1 MASTDIFDLRSRKQE
16 STRTTI
22 VRRLRYGMI
31 ISFAVLFLSIGFLQF
46 SSGAVGP
53 LDALTGLANGFST
66 AQVGVLGSAHFLGFL
81 IGCWWAPRLMGP
93 VGDSRAF
100 AIFAATGAIGLA
112 AHVIVE
118 SPTWW
123 SVFRIGSGICVAGC
137 YTVVEAWLQ
146 AKVTNENRGR
156 AMGTYRNVDMG
167 SSLIAQHKIVS
178 RL

>member
-1 MASTDIFDLRSRKQE
+1 
-16 STRTTI
+16 
-22 VRRLRYGMI
+22 
-31 ISFAVLFLSIGFLQF
+31 
-46 SSGAVGP
+46 
-53 LDALTGLANGFST
+53 
-66 AQVGVLGSAHFLGFL
+66 
-81 IGCWWAPRLMGP
+81 MGP

-118 SPTWW
+118 APTWW

-167 SSLIAQHKIVS
+167 SSLIAQHKSSAGYRRRKLPSWLMHRAPVFLLGACLAAVEKTNSLWSLAGLGVKTAQIA
-178 RL
+178 